1 MSDDDDTPI
10 KGKVYATPEGKEKT
24 RSKFKNILEDL
35 ELKMPRPKSF
45 GKTNEQESTNSKLE
59 TNNTSS
65 ISNNK
70 NIIKDSKNK
79 IQSQSNIKNDNKQN
93 NNKQNTKVVK
103 KFNSFEEGSLKKGN
117 KKGNDS
123 KTKTN
128 ENNDK
133 KNTYNEINKTKKFIK
148 TNNLSS
154 SKGTQSTG
162 NLIVK
167 TNHDNRFNRNN
178 LNVIQKNNNTK
189 NNVNNSNSK
198 NSSKKKKER
207 LRPSTPGIRTNEQSN
222 TKNNKNNTNNNNQN
236 TPNIKNVNVNN
247 KEKETK
253 KNVPQEKIDPLYI
266 PHIVKDPLDILRHQV
281 DLILEQSSE
290 DIYNLS
296 NNISLIDMEMETS
309 YAKAHETYAK
319 ELQEIYKEKET
330 KLRETNKKYDFALYK
345 MFKTYGQENNIIYD
359 EMMKDKM
366 EQISE
371 VEQEFNAKKNQIKN
385 NFNTKIEEI
394 KKTYDKKRKE
404 QEIINSK
411 IIKDIKK
418 KIYDIL
424 YEDNKKKENNKN
436 LSIDNKKERRKKAI
450 SMNKK

>member
-198 NSSKKKKER
+198 NSYKKKKER
-207 LRPSTPGIRTNEQSN
+207 LRPSTPGIRNNEQSN
-222 TKNNKNNTNNNNQN
+222 TKNNKNNANNNNQN